1 MNVVKS
7 IYVQAIRMLCF
18 DPGSSDNWP
27 WLSPHPMSVAS
38 IFRVIQ
44 KQAGEKEAATVT
56 VDGVVQPGNTIAFV
70 DDGRE
75 HAVEVVV

>member
-1 MNVVKS
+1 
-7 IYVQAIRMLCF
+7 
-18 DPGSSDNWP
+18 
-27 WLSPHPMSVAS
+27 MSVAS